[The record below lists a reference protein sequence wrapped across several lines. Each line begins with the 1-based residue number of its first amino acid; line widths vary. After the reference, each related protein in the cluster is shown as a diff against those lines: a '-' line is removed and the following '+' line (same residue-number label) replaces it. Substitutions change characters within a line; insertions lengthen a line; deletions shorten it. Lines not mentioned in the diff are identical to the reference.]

1 MTSNQFYG
9 LCILI
14 MLLVVIAAIGGMLYW
29 WNRWYDAH
37 ELLIMEQEDGDEL
50 RSSIKRL
57 GRELDASR
65 NTIQRLRG
73 RH

>member
-14 MLLVVIAAIGGMLYW
+14 LLAVAIIAIGGMLYW

-50 RSSIKRL
+50 RSSIRRL
-57 GRELDASR
+57 GLELEANR
-65 NTIQRLRG
+65 ATIQRLMG

>member
-1 MTSNQFYG
+1 MTTAQLYG
-9 LCILI
+9 LGILLL
-14 MLLVVIAAIGGMLYW
+14 LLVTFAAIGGMLYW

-57 GRELDASR
+57 GLELEANR
-65 NTIQRLRG
+65 KTIERLRG
-73 RH
+73 KR

>member
-1 MTSNQFYG
+1 MTTAQLYG
-9 LCILI
+9 LGILI
-14 MLLVVIAAIGGMLYW
+14 LLLVTFAAIGGMLYW

-50 RSSIKRL
+50 RSSIRRL
-57 GRELDASR
+57 GLELEA
-65 NTIQRLRG
+65 NLATIQRLRG

>member
-1 MTSNQFYG
+1 MTSSQFYG

-14 MLLVVIAAIGGMLYW
+14 LLAVVIAAIGGMLYW

-50 RSSIKRL
+50 RSSIRRL
-57 GRELDASR
+57 GLELEA
-65 NTIQRLRG
+65 NLATIQRLRG

>member
-1 MTSNQFYG
+1 
-9 LCILI
+9 

-57 GRELDASR
+57 GLELEANR
-65 NTIQRLRG
+65 KTIERLRG
-73 RH
+73 KR

>member
-50 RSSIKRL
+50 RSSIRRL
-57 GRELDASR
+57 GLELEA
-65 NTIQRLRG
+65 NLATIQRLRG

>member
-50 RSSIKRL
+50 RSSIRRL
-57 GRELDASR
+57 GIELEANR
-65 NTIQRLRG
+65 ATIQRLRG

>member
-14 MLLVVIAAIGGMLYW
+14 MLLVVIAATIGMIYW

-50 RSSIKRL
+50 RSSIRRL
-57 GRELDASR
+57 GIELEANR
-65 NTIQRLRG
+65 ATIQRLRG
-73 RH
+73 RQ